1 MSDDDTNQ
9 QPARRSRKKPADT
22 PSADVSSSDP
32 VETGS
37 VDPTPEEGDG
47 DMGAVMTTETPL
59 ADTDDVD
66 PDDAAAAVLN
76 RLRFGELVV
85 HYPERDV
92 TIVLDGASASK
103 VMAVHAG
110 VSNRLAMQDRL
121 EPLRAN
127 MANMW
132 ASIDMDRA
140 LAMSWIPGIT
150 PPSTRKMTI
159 DPEVPETLQR

>member
-9 QPARRSRKKPADT
+9 QPARRTRKKPADT
-22 PSADVSSSDP
+22 SSADVSSSGP

-37 VDPTPEEGDG
+37 VDPAAGEGDG

-85 HYPERDV
+85 H
-92 TIVLDGASASK
+92 
-103 VMAVHAG
+103 
-110 VSNRLAMQDRL
+110 
-121 EPLRAN
+121 
-127 MANMW
+127 
-132 ASIDMDRA
+132 
-140 LAMSWIPGIT
+140 
-150 PPSTRKMTI
+150 
-159 DPEVPETLQR
+159 